1 MKEQVSA
8 ENSAP
13 GGGAS
18 PAFSITA
25 EQMAAYVNGLG
36 QFGALED
43 GSIHRD
49 VYDDAWLEARK
60 WLREQME
67 EAGLAVHT
75 DAVGNLFGRIQGREE
90 GTVLTGSHLDTVP
103 RGGRFDGALGILAG
117 LAALRALKQLDESP
131 RKSLEV
137 VALCEEEGGRFY
149 GDFLGSRAVWGRV
162 EVRELDELRDDRG
175 ITLRRAM
182 ELAGGLPGEIRAAKR
197 TDIESFIELHIEQ
210 GPVLEKAGRKIGLVS
225 GITGLCVQTVR
236 VSGRADHAGTTPMEY
251 RKDALVG
258 VSEMILAARQI
269 ALDLGAPTVVTVGQ
283 LTVDSGAVNV
293 VPETVSFSLDARNPD
308 PIRLDA
314 VTARL
319 DEAWMEIAAKY
330 DLQLEIKTVQRTAGT
345 QLDPDLTAVLAAAAD
360 LNGVGTLHLT
370 SGAGHDSQ
378 IMAQHVPT
386 AMLFVPS
393 LDGRSHSKDELTSF
407 EDCATGSKVLASAL
421 HALAY

>member
-8 ENSAP
+8 GNSAP
-13 GGGAS
+13 GGGTS

-49 VYDDAWLEARK
+49 VYDGAWLEARK
-60 WLREQME
+60 WLQEQME

-75 DAVGNLFGRIQGREE
+75 DAVGNLFGRIQGRED
-90 GTVLTGSHLDTVP
+90 GTILTGSHLDTVS

-117 LAALRALKQLDESP
+117 LAALRAIKQLDKLP

-162 EVRELDELRDDRG
+162 EVQELDELRDARG
-175 ITLRRAM
+175 ITLRQAM
-182 ELAGGLPGEIRAAKR
+182 ELADGLPGEIRAAER

-210 GPVLEKAGRKIGLVS
+210 GPVLEKAKRKVGLVS
-225 GITGLCVQTVR
+225 DITGLCVQTVR
-236 VSGRADHAGTTPMEY
+236 VSGQADHAGTTPMEY

-258 VSEMILAARQI
+258 VSEMILAARRI
-269 ALDLGAPTVVTVGQ
+269 ALDLGAPTVATVGH
-283 LTVDSGAVNV
+283 LTVESGAVNV
-293 VPETVSFSLDARNPD
+293 VPETVSFSLDARHPD
-308 PIRLDA
+308 PARLDA

-319 DEAWMEIAAKY
+319 GEAWMEIAGKY
-330 DLQLEIKTVQRTAGT
+330 DLQLEIKTVQRTPGT

-360 LNGVGTLHLT
+360 LNGVETVNLT

-393 LDGRSHSKDELTSF
+393 VGGRSHSKDEFTSF